1 MAEKDLKALF
11 IHTLKDVY
19 AAEQAILK
27 ALPTMANAA
36 QSGALKEAFE
46 AHRKE
51 TESQVRRLEQVFQ
64 LLGEQAQ
71 GVPCQAIHGIITEG
85 EEVRREF
92 EGGEASDAGLIASA
106 QAVEHYEIARYGTLR
121 AWAQQL
127 GMGEAV
133 QLLETT
139 LGEEESTDELLSE
152 LAEEVINP
160 AASGGATG

>member
-51 TESQVRRLEQVFQ
+51 TESQVRRLEQVFK

-85 EEVRREF
+85 EEVTREF
-92 EGGEASDAGLIASA
+92 RGGEASDAGLIASA

-121 AWAQQL
+121 AWARQL
-127 GMGEAV
+127 GMDEAV

-160 AASGGATG
+160 AASGGAAE

>member
-11 IHTLKDVY
+11 VHTLKDVY

-27 ALPTMANAA
+27 ALPTMASAA

-46 AHRKE
+46 AHRRE
-51 TESQVRRLEQVFQ
+51 TEGQVQRLEQVFK

-71 GVPCQAIHGIITEG
+71 SVPCEAIHGIIREG
-85 EEVRREF
+85 EQVLQEF
-92 EGGEASDAGLIASA
+92 RGGGASDAGLIASA
-106 QAVEHYEIARYGTLR
+106 QVVEHYEIARYGTLR
-121 AWAQQL
+121 AWAKQL
-127 GMGEAV
+127 GMDEAV

-160 AASGGATG
+160 AASGEAAQ